1 MQAAVKQA
9 IANLDSG
16 TVGIGDDCLWQL
28 TVTRVNQAHGPMGGN
43 APTVA
48 RQVFDSIVHA
58 PPYTRFVYR
67 QRDEKATTTAV

>member
-1 MQAAVKQA
+1 MEAAVKQA

-28 TVTRVNQAHGPMGGN
+28 TVTRVNKAHGPTGYN

-58 PPYTRFVYR
+58 PPYNRFVYR
-67 QRDEKATTTAV
+67 QRNEKATTPAV